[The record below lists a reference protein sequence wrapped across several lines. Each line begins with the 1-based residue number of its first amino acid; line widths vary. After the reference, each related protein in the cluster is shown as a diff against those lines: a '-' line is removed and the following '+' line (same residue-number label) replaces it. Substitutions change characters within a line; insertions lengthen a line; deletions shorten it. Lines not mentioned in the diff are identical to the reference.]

1 MRRAGLVAAGIVG
14 LLAVAIAG
22 VALVVLR
29 DTAEPVTVG
38 EAIDSFRGET
48 GASRPESP
56 IPEGVYVYAT
66 AGFEKTD
73 ALTGVTHRYP
83 KRSTITIRARDCGV
97 SLLWRVLK
105 GRTTEWVYCTTPDGW
120 ELASQDERHT
130 FFGRTEP
137 TTYVCE
143 STFIRP
149 AQSVADIRAGLVD
162 CGTDDARE
170 QGQVVALGSP
180 TLEVGTARRDTIHV
194 KKSTTFSGAIRGT
207 ADYDFWFDE
216 EAGVP
221 VRIVMVSRTTNDSP
235 VGDVHYEERVSL
247 RLTSLTPRR

>member
-1 MRRAGLVAAGIVG
+1 M
-14 LLAVAIAG
+14 LAVAIAAVWL
-22 VALVVLR
+22 VAFR

-38 EAIDSFRGET
+38 EAVASFREET
-48 GASRPESP
+48 EPSPAESP

-83 KRSTITIRARDCGV
+83 KRSTITIRATGCGV

-105 GRTTEWVYCTTPDGW
+105 GRTTEWIYCSTPGGW

-130 FFGRTEP
+130 FFGRSEP
-137 TTYVCE
+137 TTYLCTDVP
-143 STFIRP
+143 IRP
-149 AQSVADIRAGLVD
+149 AAGSVTRWSVVCSTDTSEERGAGSVVGREPIRVG
-162 CGTDDARE
+162 
-170 QGQVVALGSP
+170 GQTVSTEHV
-180 TLEVGTARRDTIHV
+180 RRT
-194 KKSTTFSGAIRGT
+194 STFSGDIRGSSRH
-207 ADYDFWFDE
+207 DIWFD
-216 EAGVP
+216 ADSGVP

-235 VGDVHYEERVSL
+235 VGDVHYEERVTL

>member
-1 MRRAGLVAAGIVG
+1 MRRAGLIAAGVVGAVAVAVAAVWS
-14 LLAVAIAG
+14 
-22 VALVVLR
+22 VVLR

-38 EAIDSFRGET
+38 EAIDSFREET
-48 GASRPESP
+48 ETSPAESP

-66 AGFEKTD
+66 AGLEKTD

-83 KRSTITIRARDCGV
+83 KRSTITISATNCGV

-105 GRTTEWVYCTTPDGW
+105 GRTTEWIYCTTPGGW

-137 TTYVCE
+137 TTYHCTGVP
-143 STFIRP
+143 IRP
-149 AQSVADIRAGLVD
+149 AAGSVTKWSVTCSTATSEERGLGSVVGRDSIRVG
-162 CGTDDARE
+162 
-170 QGQVVALGSP
+170 GQTVVA
-180 TLEVGTARRDTIHV
+180 EHVRRT
-194 KKSTTFSGAIRGT
+194 STYSGHIRGSSRH
-207 ADYDFWFDE
+207 DVWFDSDS
-216 EAGVP
+216 GVQ

-235 VGDVHYEERVSL
+235 VGDVHYEERVTL

>member
-1 MRRAGLVAAGIVG
+1 VRRVGLIAAGAIVVLG
-14 LLAVAIAG
+14 LASAAVW
-22 VALVVLR
+22 LLVLR

-38 EAIDSFRGET
+38 EAIDSFREET
-48 GASRPESP
+48 ETSRAESP

-83 KRSTITIRARDCGV
+83 KRSTITISATGCGV

-105 GRTTEWVYCTTPDGW
+105 GRTTEWIYCTAPGGW

-137 TTYVCE
+137 TTYLCAGVP
-143 STFIRP
+143 IRP
-149 AQSVADIRAGLVD
+149 AASSVTRWSVA
-162 CGTDDARE
+162 CSTDTSEERGVGRVVGRE
-170 QGQVVALGSP
+170 PVRVGGQTVSAEHV
-180 TLEVGTARRDTIHV
+180 RRT
-194 KKSTTFSGAIRGT
+194 STFSGQIRGSSRH
-207 ADYDFWFDE
+207 DVWFDSE
-216 EAGVP
+216 SGVP

-235 VGDVHYEERVSL
+235 VGDVHYEERVTL
-247 RLTSLTPRR
+247 RLTSLNPRR